1 MELIRDKMRKLK
13 LGRANE
19 KIDWPGRDEIGNLVE
34 EYNRMIDELANS
46 AELLARSERE
56 SAWREMAKQV
66 AHEIKN
72 PLTPMKLSIQYLRK
86 AWEEKAPDWDIRLK
100 RFTDTIIQQI
110 DNLSLIATE
119 FSDFAKMPQPVLEK
133 VDLKEVIFD
142 AVDLFHDIQHIA
154 FITSDM
160 PRERC
165 LVRAD
170 RKQML
175 RVFNNLIKNSVQA
188 IPPRQSGL
196 ITISIHQEE
205 SAYLVHVKDNGIGIA
220 AEQIPR
226 IFTPSFTTKTGG
238 MGMGLAIVKSIIVNS
253 RGDIWFESREGQGTV
268 FSFRLPLYQENT

>member
-1 MELIRDKMRKLK
+1 
-13 LGRANE
+13 
-19 KIDWPGRDEIGNLVE
+19 
-34 EYNRMIDELANS
+34 
-46 AELLARSERE
+46 
-56 SAWREMAKQV
+56 MAKQV

-72 PLTPMKLSIQYLRK
+72 PLTPMKLSIQYLQK
-86 AWEEKAPDWDIRLK
+86 AWDEKAPDWDVRLK

-110 DNLSLIATE
+110 DNLSLIANE

-133 VDLKEVIFD
+133 VDLKEVILH
-142 AVDLFHDIQHIA
+142 AVDLFDDIQHIT
-154 FITSDM
+154 FVTSNM
-160 PRERC
+160 PQEPC

-188 IPPRQSGL
+188 IPAQQSGL
-196 ITISIHQEE
+196 ISVSVHPEE
-205 SAYLVHVKDNGIGIA
+205 SACVVHVKDNGIGIP

-253 RGDIWFESREGQGTV
+253 GGDIWFESREGEGTV
-268 FSFRLPLYQENT
+268 FSFRLPLYPENK